1 MTEKIYYDDSS
12 LSEFYATVLGVE
24 NTDNNT
30 AAIILNATAFF
41 PEGGGQSADTGYIG
55 NAFVFDVAEKDGIIY
70 HFTKDKDLPEVGAII
85 PCRIDAGKRFSRMQA
100 HSGEHIVSGI
110 AHSMYGAENVGF
122 HMDDTVMT
130 VDFNIPLS
138 DEQLRVIEMK
148 ANDCIYQNVNINTF
162 ILSAEKAAE
171 YAYRSKLEFT
181 GDVRLVE
188 IENTDLCACCAP
200 HVMTTGEI
208 GIIKILSAVSHRGGV
223 RITLLA
229 GKTAFEDYIKKH
241 NATMSISSLLC
252 SKHHETAQ
260 AVERLVETNSSIKYD
275 FSVRQKNLLEIIAA
289 DIVKLFNGACQ
300 GSGGGRGNMIQGK
313 VKAGKEQILNFFTE
327 LKV

>member
-1 MTEKIYYDDSS
+1 MTEQIYYDDSY

-85 PCRIDAGKRFSRMQA
+85 PCRIDAGKRFLRMQA

-148 ANDCIYQNVNINTF
+148 ANDCIYQNVNI
-162 ILSAEKAAE
+162 
-171 YAYRSKLEFT
+171 
-181 GDVRLVE
+181 
-188 IENTDLCACCAP
+188 
-200 HVMTTGEI
+200 
-208 GIIKILSAVSHRGGV
+208 
-223 RITLLA
+223 
-229 GKTAFEDYIKKH
+229 
-241 NATMSISSLLC
+241 
-252 SKHHETAQ
+252 
-260 AVERLVETNSSIKYD
+260 
-275 FSVRQKNLLEIIAA
+275 
-289 DIVKLFNGACQ
+289 
-300 GSGGGRGNMIQGK
+300 
-313 VKAGKEQILNFFTE
+313 
-327 LKV
+327 